1 MRMNPAHPR
10 SRKAPINLSVRPDL
24 IHRAKALGLNM
35 SDLLEGALTRAIAEA
50 ERDRW
55 LAENADAI
63 AEYNARIQARG
74 VFSDDWRR
82 F

>member
-1 MRMNPAHPR
+1 MRMSPAHPR
-10 SRKAPINLSVRPDL
+10 SRKAPIDLSVRPDL
-24 IHRAKALGLNM
+24 VRRAKALGLNM
-35 SDLLEGALTRAIAEA
+35 SDLLEGALTRAIVEA

-63 AEYNARIQARG
+63 EEYNSRVEERG
-74 VFSDDWRR
+74 MFSDVWRR

>member
-1 MRMNPAHPR
+1 M
-10 SRKAPINLSVRPDL
+10 NLSVRPDL
-24 IHRAKALGLNM
+24 VRRAKALGINV
-35 SDLLEGALTRAIAEA
+35 SNLLEEALTRAIADA
-50 ERDRW
+50 EQKAW

-63 AEYNARIQARG
+63 ADYNAQIEQRG